1 MSWTERQQAM
11 LLAMGLRVWRP
22 AGLSS
27 PQRPAEG
34 TVENA
39 ASDSGGGVA
48 GPAREAVAV
57 AVAAAKRVDPAAAAR
72 VATPAPVAPTT
83 AVAQS
88 AATPS
93 LPALASMA
101 RQRGAIAAMDW
112 SELRQAVAACT
123 ACGLCE
129 SRTQTVFGSGAAPAH
144 WLVVGEA
151 PGEQEDLQ
159 CLPFVGPAG
168 ELLVHMLSA
177 LGLTQADG
185 GTDDPPERRV
195 FIVNAV
201 KCRPPRNRNPA
212 AEELAACEP
221 FLLRQIE
228 LLKPRVI
235 LALGPFAIRALLR
248 SDEPVGKLRGR
259 LHSYQGVPV
268 VVSYHPAYLL
278 RQPLEKARAWEDL
291 CLAAETAERAA

>member
-11 LLAMGLRVWRP
+11 LRAMGLRVWQQANSASVPGSAQGIANRAIDATQDGTARP
-22 AGLSS
+22 
-27 PQRPAEG
+27 
-34 TVENA
+34 V
-39 ASDSGGGVA
+39 
-48 GPAREAVAV
+48 REAVAV
-57 AVAAAKRVDPAAAAR
+57 AAR
-72 VATPAPVAPTT
+72 QAGPTPTARPATPALVVPVA
-83 AVAQS
+83 AVAPGTAAS
-88 AATPS
+88 AM
-93 LPALASMA
+93 PALASMA
-101 RQRGAIAAMDW
+101 RQRGDIAAMDW

-129 SRTQTVFGSGAAPAH
+129 SRTQTVFGSGAARAH

-159 CLPFVGPAG
+159 GLPFVGPSG
-168 ELLVHMLSA
+168 ELLDHMLSA
-177 LGLTQADG
+177 LGLTRSDG
-185 GTDDPPERRV
+185 DTGEPAEQRV
-195 FIVNAV
+195 FVANTV

-228 LLKPRVI
+228 LLQPRII
-235 LALGPFAIRALLR
+235 LALGAFAIKALLR

-291 CLAAETAERAA
+291 CLAAETAERAS